1 MVRRFVPILA
11 ALVWS
16 GSTTLAQSTTRLAD
30 STARRV
36 DSVFVQFDRTTSPG
50 CALAVYRDGAIA
62 YARGYGMANLEHGIA
77 NSPRTV
83 FDIGSTSKQF
93 TAASIALLAQ
103 DGKLSIDDDVRK
115 FVPELP
121 QYTRPVTIRMLLN
134 HTSGLRDYLT
144 LMTLHGTDFDGVT
157 TEKDA
162 LDLIVRQK
170 ATNFEPG
177 AEYLYSNSG
186 YLLLAVIV
194 NRASG
199 KSLVDFA
206 RERIFSPLGMANT
219 HYHDDHT
226 MIVANRAVGYAPRRA
241 GGFQIAMSGFEQI
254 GDGAVM
260 TSVEDLL
267 LWDQN
272 FYAPKV
278 GGERLLRDLH
288 TLGKLNDG
296 SALEY
301 ALGLFVSTYRGLR
314 TVSHGGSWAG
324 YRAELLRFPD
334 QRTAIACLCN
344 LGTSNPSQLAER
356 VADVVLASQ
365 LGPRGVR
372 LAPGIAAPASAPS
385 PSSPPAHEVSL
396 GVTELE
402 RLAGSYH
409 HAPTG
414 DTRMITLRDGKLYT
428 SIGGQMPLVPTSPT
442 HFRLGQNP
450 ITYEF
455 VVGATGRVLRLVE
468 SRPNAPPATFDAYA
482 PARLTSSDLSA
493 FAGRYYGEEV
503 DATYVLSATDTTLS
517 VTTPS
522 GQTFPLRPTVPNSF
536 TTPQRWVIKYD
547 RPAGKPATS
556 FSVNAGRVR
565 GIVFKRVGNQP

>member
-1 MVRRFVPILA
+1 MIRHYLLVSAATLSLGASVLA
-11 ALVWS
+11 AQ
-16 GSTTLAQSTTRLAD
+16 GPTRLAD

-36 DSVFVQFDRTTSPG
+36 DSVFTQFDRTTSPG
-50 CALAVYRDGAIA
+50 CAVAVYRDGALA
-62 YARGYGMANLEHGIA
+62 YARGFGMANLEHGIA
-77 NSPRTV
+77 NSSRTV

-115 FVPELP
+115 FIPELP

-177 AEYLYSNSG
+177 AEHLYSNSG

-194 NRASG
+194 KRASG

-206 RERIFSPLGMANT
+206 RERIFAPLGMSNT

-226 MIVANRAVGYAPRRA
+226 MIVAQRATGYAPKRA

-272 FYAPKV
+272 FYTPKV
-278 GGERLLRDLH
+278 GGDALLRDLH
-288 TLGKLNDG
+288 TVGKLNDG

-301 ALGLFVSTYRGLR
+301 ALGLFVSNYRGQR
-314 TVSHGGSWAG
+314 IVSHGGSWAG
-324 YRAELLRFPD
+324 YRADLLRFPD
-334 QRTAIACLCN
+334 QRTSIACLCN

-356 VADVVLASQ
+356 VADVVLAAH

-372 LAPGIAAPASAPS
+372 AAPGIATPANGPTTSSAPAP
-385 PSSPPAHEVSL
+385 EVSL
-396 GVTELE
+396 GAAELA

-409 HAPTG
+409 QEATG
-414 DTRMITLRDGKLYT
+414 DTRTITLREGKLYS
-428 SIGGQMPLVPTSPT
+428 SIGGPMALIPSSPT
-442 HFRLGQNP
+442 HFRLGQAP
-450 ITYEF
+450 VSYEF
-455 VVGATGRVLRLVE
+455 VLDGAGRVTRLVE
-468 SRPNAPPATFDAYA
+468 SRPNAPPTTFDAYT
-482 PARLTSSDLSA
+482 PPRLTSADLAA

-503 DATYVLSATDTTLS
+503 DATYVLSVTDTTLS
-517 VTTPS
+517 VTTPN
-522 GQTFPLRPTVPNSF
+522 GETYPLRPTVKNSF
-536 TTPQRWVIKYD
+536 TGPQRIVMKFD
-547 RPAGKPATS
+547 RPSGKPASS

-565 GIVFKRVGNQP
+565 GIVFKRVP